1 MYELADYT
9 ATITGREFFTG
20 PIPDAQFWDTKHNA
34 WNAKHH
40 AIKRVSDETFA
51 LVGQG
56 QNTGTHIPLSAKQ
69 AAMFISHNE
78 DLWYNSHAKDRGPD
92 PLGYAEFAL
101 HMHSF
106 DQSGDLWAYYDP
118 QERRYIY
125 PQGDDRQCEIPSWGT
140 WLVFP
145 QHIGEYRVR
154 ADQALVSKE
163 RKEFIDRQ
171 WERNLMRQDEARR
184 KRDLERQARSNGPYP
199 KRNRNDMR
207 AAIAARSQ
215 EAADGVRAVNAA
227 ANLPGNRNRRNRGT
241 HASAATPVQ
250 AAPPA
255 PVLTT
260 PAAPVQAVADVPAHH
275 APTPAQIIG
284 AAPVQSTASHIPPI
298 TTIDPAHFSSHDSPD
313 PLADPLATL
322 TNEEFMEMLENTGP
336 GQPSSEDALI
346 LFDSPLNSRVPDYLR
361 ALRHTS
367 TCEICQIEVTRGLR
381 I

>member
-1 MYELADYT
+1 MFASCRT
-9 ATITGREFFTG
+9 
-20 PIPDAQFWDTKHNA
+20 IPDTQFWDTKHNA

-92 PLGYAEFAL
+92 PLGYAEFAP

-125 PQGDDRQCEIPSWGT
+125 PQGDDCQCEIPSWGT

-154 ADQALVSKE
+154 TDQALVSKE

-184 KRDLERQARSNGPYP
+184 KRDLERQARGNGPYL
-199 KRNRNDMR
+199 K
-207 AAIAARSQ
+207 A
-215 EAADGVRAVNAA
+215 EAQPERHE
-227 ANLPGNRNRRNRGT
+227 RRYRRPFSGGRRRT
-241 HASAATPVQ
+241 RASAATPVQ

-260 PAAPVQAVADVPAHH
+260 PAAPVQAVADMPAHH

-284 AAPVQSTASHIPPI
+284 AAPVQSMAPHIPPI
-298 TTIDPAHFSSHDSPD
+298 TTIDPAHFSSHNDSPD
-313 PLADPLATL
+313 PLANPLATL

-336 GQPSSEDALI
+336 GQVSSEDA
-346 LFDSPLNSRVPDYLR
+346 RM
-361 ALRHTS
+361 
-367 TCEICQIEVTRGLR
+367 EE
-381 I
+381 